1 MSCSIS
7 LGSCSLIRQGLFLC
21 DPQVHVRVRFGF
33 ALWCEGWRLYLYPP
47 LEASPLLVFID
58 KFSYDMRRRFVV
70 RDLSKVFCCVH
81 FSSFGTHSS
90 HALLIHFF
98 VPDV

>member
-1 MSCSIS
+1 M
-7 LGSCSLIRQGLFLC
+7 
-21 DPQVHVRVRFGF
+21 RVRFGF
-33 ALWCEGWRLYLYPP
+33 ALLCEGWGLYLYPP

-90 HALLIHFF
+90 HALLINFF

>member
-1 MSCSIS
+1 MIS

-21 DPQVHVRVRFGF
+21 DPQVLVRVRFGF

-58 KFSYDMRRRFVV
+58 KFSYDMRRHFVV
-70 RDLSKVFCCVH
+70 RDLSKVFCYVH
-81 FSSFGTHSS
+81 FLSFGTFSS